1 MQILSLDN
9 MKFTRLSK
17 HDVNLWP
24 VKKLYLTI
32 ELI

>member
-1 MQILSLDN
+1 MQILTLDN
-9 MKFTRLSK
+9 MKFMSLSK

-24 VKKLYLTI
+24 VKKLYLTT